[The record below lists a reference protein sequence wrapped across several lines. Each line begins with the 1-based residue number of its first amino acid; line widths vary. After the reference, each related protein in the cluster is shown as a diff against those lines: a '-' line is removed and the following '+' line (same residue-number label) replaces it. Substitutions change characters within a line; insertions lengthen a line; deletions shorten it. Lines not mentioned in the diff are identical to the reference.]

1 MKKAILSVLAIVLA
15 AAAWAA
21 PSLVVS
27 VESGAAYSQKVK
39 IGVFSLNVIPQA
51 AIWIETADGK
61 FVDTIYVTK
70 SAAQQGWTAAGG
82 ARRPES
88 LPVWSHERGIPAP
101 DGSYMPDKA
110 HRLPDSISG
119 ATPKASYS
127 KAWSIPASLA
137 PGKYRIRVEL
147 NSSFDWNEAYPDKL
161 AKSDPRWSEVNGQPS
176 IVWEGVLELGR
187 GASKADLFPAATG
200 DLRGESGATKAGTK
214 GLTTAL
220 ALAAAVK
227 AEYRP

>member
-1 MKKAILSVLAIVLA
+1 MKKAILSVIAAVLA
-15 AAAWAA
+15 TASWAA